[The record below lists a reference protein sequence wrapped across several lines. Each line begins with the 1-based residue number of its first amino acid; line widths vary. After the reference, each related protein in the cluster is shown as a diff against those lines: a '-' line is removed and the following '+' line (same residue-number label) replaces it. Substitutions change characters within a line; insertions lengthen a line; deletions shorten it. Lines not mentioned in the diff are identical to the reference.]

1 MRTPIARKSETAQ
14 IQLLKD
20 EPGLMPLLK
29 VGDLV
34 QVTLLER
41 ANRAVYFDVPQVGT
55 GVIYGMELT
64 NAKDIL
70 RKLSPGDTA
79 TAKVVLPE
87 NDEGLIE
94 LSLAE
99 AGRQKVWQEVRELK
113 DRDESV
119 TVKIVSVNSG
129 GLIADLNGLQAFLPT
144 SQLGNKNYPR
154 DAEGDKGKIILQL
167 QKFVGTEMTVKILGL
182 NPRTNKLIISEQEVA
197 TENVKELLLKYQ
209 PGDVV
214 SGIVTGVANF
224 GAFVRFADNPE
235 IEGLIHIS
243 ELDHR
248 LIENPKEVVKIGDLV
263 QAKIIEIKDGRVS
276 LSLKALKPDPWQK
289 IEERFTSGGTAKGT
303 VYKVTP
309 FGAFIKLTEDILGL
323 IHVSEFG
330 SLEELKKNLEK
341 DKSYNFLIDSVKPE
355 DKRIVLKL
363 IAKEEENP
371 ANQ

>member
-1 MRTPIARKSETAQ
+1 M
-14 IQLLKD
+14 QLLKA

-34 QVTLLER
+34 EVALLEK

-55 GVIYGMELT
+55 GVIYGTELI

-70 RKLSPGDTA
+70 KKLSLGDTV
-79 TAKVVLPE
+79 TAKVVVPE
-87 NDEGLIE
+87 NEEGLIE

-99 AGRQKVWQEVRELK
+99 AGKQKIWQEIKELK
-113 DRDESV
+113 DQDESV
-119 TVKIVSVNSG
+119 KVKIVSVNSG
-129 GLIADLNGLQAFLPT
+129 GLIADLSGLQAFLPT
-144 SQLGNKNYPR
+144 SQLSNKNYPR
-154 DAEGDKGKIILQL
+154 DAEGDKSKIILQL
-167 QKFVGTEMTVKILGL
+167 QKFIGTEMTVKILGL
-182 NPRTNKLIISEQEVA
+182 NPRTSKLIISEQEVVA
-197 TENVKELLLKYQ
+197 ESIRDLLEKYKQ
-209 PGDVV
+209 GDII
-214 SGIVTGVANF
+214 SGIITGVANF

-248 LIENPKEVVKIGDLV
+248 MIENPKEVVKIGDLV
-263 QAKIIEIKDGRVS
+263 QAKIVEIKDGRVS
-276 LSLKALKPDPWQK
+276 LSLKALKLDPWQK
-289 IEERFTSGGTAKGT
+289 IEEQFMAGGTARGS
-303 VYKVTP
+303 VYKITP

-363 IAKEEENP
+363 IAKKEEVR
-371 ANQ
+371 